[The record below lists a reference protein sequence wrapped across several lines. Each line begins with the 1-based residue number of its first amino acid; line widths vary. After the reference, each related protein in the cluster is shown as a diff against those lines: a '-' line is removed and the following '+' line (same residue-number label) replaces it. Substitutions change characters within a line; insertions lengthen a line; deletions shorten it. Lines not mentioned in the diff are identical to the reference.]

1 MHQQESIENDHAAPV
16 EQAEPVGAAVEPG
29 LKTSRIEAL
38 SDGIFA
44 IAMTLLV
51 LDISAVCASS

>member
-1 MHQQESIENDHAAPV
+1 MDDTRAGGEKN
-16 EQAEPVGAAVEPG
+16 AER
-29 LKTSRIEAL
+29 LTAL

-51 LDISAVCASS
+51 LESVCRRT